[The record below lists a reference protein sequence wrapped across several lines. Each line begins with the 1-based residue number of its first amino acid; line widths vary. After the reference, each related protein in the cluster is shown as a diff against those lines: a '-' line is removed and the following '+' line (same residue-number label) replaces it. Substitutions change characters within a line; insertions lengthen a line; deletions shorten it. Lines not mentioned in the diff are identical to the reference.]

1 MLVVGHVNGVPPA
14 GPAASLDAAMGGAL
28 SRRAANGSLDAP
40 FGSTQFLPASS
51 STLAAGSVLVVG
63 LGNPAE
69 FQAERLPEVGAAI
82 VEAAASLGL
91 RDAAT
96 SVHGTGGLGVPLE
109 KAARLLMTG
118 VLEAIE
124 ALPGAGALREL
135 CVVEHDPAASRAV
148 REGVRAA
155 RSGTRVHV
163 YIEEGTLQPAPGAAA
178 VAAPGAGYMPEHLRL
193 SVTREVSEALLT
205 VSGSDAA
212 TSEAH
217 FEYPADFAAAL
228 PTRLA
233 DEVLLEEDPEARLE
247 RMRSLGHELF
257 TQLIGRAGGLGGAG
271 LLTDAPGDLVVLTL
285 DDSTVDLPWE
295 LLYTRETGFLS
306 REKCLARSLQ
316 LSTLGRQGAFVAPHS
331 RMRVLVVG
339 DPDPDHALPGARA
352 EAEAVAKLLDDHP
365 GAEVEALI
373 GDVDFSSVSRELN
386 AHSFD
391 LLHYCGHARFDSLR
405 EGRSGLM
412 LSDRVMTADDLSARR
427 FLPRVFFANAC
438 NSAQTGDGG
447 AKGLLDGAVPTR
459 NLVSSLL
466 AANVRAF
473 LGSMWKVEDEP
484 ARTFAVAFYQALLE
498 RTRSTSVSVGHAVR
512 HARAAVVE
520 AHGEG
525 HPAWAG
531 YALYGSPWKP
541 VL

>member
-1 MLVVGHVNGVPPA
+1 MLVVGHLNGVAPA
-14 GPAASLDAAMGGAL
+14 GPAASLDRAMGGAL
-28 SRRAANGSLDAP
+28 SRRAANGSLDGP

-69 FQAERLPEVGAAI
+69 FQVERLPEVGAAI

-96 SVHGTGGLGVPLE
+96 AVHGSGGLGVSVE

-118 VLEAIE
+118 ILEALE
-124 ALPGAGALREL
+124 VLPGAGALREL
-135 CVVEHDPAASRAV
+135 CVVEHDLDASRA
-148 REGVRAA
+148 VRAA

-163 YIEEGTLQPAPGAAA
+163 YIEEGTLESQPGAAA
-178 VAAPGAGYMPEHLRL
+178 VPAPGAGYVPEHLRL
-193 SVTREVSEALLT
+193 SVTRVGSEEVLT
-205 VSGSDAA
+205 ASGSDAVESTA
-212 TSEAH
+212 RV
-217 FEYPADFAAAL
+217 EYPADFATAL
-228 PTRLA
+228 PGRLA
-233 DEVLLEEDPEARLE
+233 NEVILEQDPEARLE
-247 RMRSLGHELF
+247 RLRSLGHELF
-257 TQLIGRAGGLGGAG
+257 TQFIGRAGGLDGAG
-271 LLTDAPGDLVVLTL
+271 LLRYAPGDLVVLSL
-285 DDSTVDLPWE
+285 DESTVHLPWE
-295 LLYTRETGFLS
+295 LLYTQETGFLS

-316 LSTLGRQGAFVAPHS
+316 LSALGRQGAFAAPHP

-339 DPDPDHALPGARA
+339 DPTNNLQHARA
-352 EAEAVAKLLDDHP
+352 EAEAVADLLDDHP

-373 GDVDFSSVSRELN
+373 GGVDFGSVSRALN
-386 AHSFD
+386 SRSFD
-391 LLHYCGHARFDSLR
+391 LLHYCGHAGFDELR
-405 EGRSGLM
+405 PERSGLV
-412 LSDRVMTADDLSARR
+412 LSDRVLTADDLSARR

-447 AKGLLDGAVPTR
+447 AGALFEGAVPTR
-459 NLVSSLL
+459 NLVSGLL
-466 AANVRAF
+466 RANVRAF

-484 ARTFAVAFYQALLE
+484 ARTFALAFYRAVLE
-498 RTRSTSVSVGHAVR
+498 RTGSASVSVGHAVR
-512 HARAAVVE
+512 HARAAVIE
-520 AHGEG
+520 AHGES